1 MRAAPRAA
9 PFATVSSVS
18 KKRNPRVGA
27 TTRPMAA
34 SSETSGQFVTVDETA
49 VADLNAFLRDT
60 RTLLRGGD
68 SKTKQKKQKKRLT
81 LVLGNEAADLDSV
94 ACAVSLAYSLH
105 LANDDE
111 TRAYAPVVCVPRE
124 DFPLRAD
131 ARWLLDH
138 VGIDVDALTFDGEI
152 PFGAFARTTRDDALR
167 LVLVDH
173 NAVASS
179 SAYAAFADAVD
190 AVVDHHDDEKKYPA
204 ACDAVIVPTGSCA
217 TLVAEALVS
226 PADASEPSGTA
237 TRVSFETAA
246 RLFVGDSKTGEDSDA
261 RRLRVGDPRA
271 ALLLAAVLLDTQNL
285 NASATRVHARDAAI
299 VPILASLAGTG
310 DVAAFHDELK
320 RRRFDQ
326 FGLSPRDL
334 LRRDY
339 KQWRFVPRATEDAPA
354 TSATSAWD
362 VGVASFGVPL
372 GEMATD
378 ARAIRDACAA
388 FGRDKRVDA
397 LALMCAFDDETT
409 YATSAFRRQFAIA
422 FFDADAEGK
431 GASLSAPP
439 RDDALVALSARMF
452 EPGGV
457 LPVAL
462 GGLEPVADATALDAF
477 GGFAFEQG
485 DPTRSRKK
493 AQPALA
499 AFFEGAPPPRA
510 AAARA
515 GDGPVDDGD

>member
-1 MRAAPRAA
+1 M
-9 PFATVSSVS
+9 
-18 KKRNPRVGA
+18 
-27 TTRPMAA
+27 
-34 SSETSGQFVTVDETA
+34 
-49 VADLNAFLRDT
+49 
-60 RTLLRGGD
+60 
-68 SKTKQKKQKKRLT
+68 
-81 LVLGNEAADLDSV
+81 LGNEAADLDSV
-94 ACAVSLAYSLH
+94 ACAVSLAYALH

-111 TRAYAPVVCVPRE
+111 TRAYAPIVCVPRE
-124 DFPLRAD
+124 DSLRAD

-138 VGIDVDALTFDGEI
+138 VGVDVDARTFDGAI
-152 PFGAFARTTRDDALR
+152 PFGRFSRTIFDDAVR

-179 SAYAAFADAVD
+179 SAYAVFDHAVD

-204 ACDAVIVPTGSCA
+204 ACDAVVVPTGSCA

-226 PADASEPSGTA
+226 PVDASEPSG
-237 TRVSFETAA
+237 FETAA
-246 RLFVGDSKTGEDSDA
+246 RLFPKKKTGEETGA

-285 NASATRVHARDAAI
+285 NASATRVHARDVAI
-299 VPILASLAGTG
+299 VPILASSAGTG
-310 DVAAFHDELK
+310 DVGAFHDELK

-326 FGLSPRDL
+326 SGLSPRDL

-339 KQWRFVPRATEDAPA
+339 KQWRFVPRAASGLRRRPRRPPG
-354 TSATSAWD
+354 TSAWRLSGFRSGRWR
-362 VGVASFGVPL
+362 VTHERSATRAPRSPETKEWTRSRL
-372 GEMATD
+372 G
-378 ARAIRDACAA
+378 
-388 FGRDKRVDA
+388 
-397 LALMCAFDDETT
+397 LSAFDDETT
-409 YATSAFRRQFAIA
+409 TTPTFRRQFAIV
-422 FFDADAEGK
+422 FFDADAEEK
-431 GASLSAPP
+431 RAAAFFAPP

-510 AAARA
+510 
-515 GDGPVDDGD
+515 PSTFW

>member
-9 PFATVSSVS
+9 PFATVFSVS

-34 SSETSGQFVTVDETA
+34 SSKETPDVSFVTVDETA

-60 RTLLRGGD
+60 RTLLRDFRD
-68 SKTKQKKQKKRLT
+68 SMTKQKKRLT

-105 LANDDE
+105 LADDDE

-152 PFGAFARTTRDDALR
+152 SFETYARTTRDDDALR

-204 ACDAVIVPTGSCA
+204 ACDAVVVPTGSCA
-217 TLVAEALVS
+217 TLVAEALTGAS
-226 PADASEPSGTA
+226 ADASLEPSGTA
-237 TRVSFETAA
+237 SLRVSFFSNRFE
-246 RLFVGDSKTGEDSDA
+246 KTGA
-261 RRLRVGDPRA
+261 ARLRVGDPRA

-310 DVAAFHDELK
+310 DVGAFHDELK

-326 FGLSPRDL
+326 SGLSPRDL

-339 KQWRFVPRATEDAPA
+339 KQWRFVPRADVADAPA

-362 VGVASFGVPL
+362 VGVASFGVSL

-378 ARAIRDACAA
+378 APAIRDACAA
-388 FGRDKRVDA
+388 FARDKRVDA

-409 YATSAFRRQFAIA
+409 RAFRRQFAIM

-431 GASLSAPP
+431 GASPSNEPRVGNEPP

-477 GGFAFEQG
+477 SGLAFEQG

-499 AFFEGAPPPRA
+499 AFFEGAPPPPRA
-510 AAARA
+510 PSTVR
-515 GDGPVDDGD
+515 

>member
-1 MRAAPRAA
+1 MRAAPRAFA

-18 KKRNPRVGA
+18 EKRNPRVGA

-34 SSETSGQFVTVDETA
+34 SSETPDASFVTVDETA
-49 VADLNAFLRDT
+49 VADLNAFLRDA
-60 RTLLRGGD
+60 RALLRGGD
-68 SKTKQKKQKKRLT
+68 SKTKKRLT

-111 TRAYAPVVCVPRE
+111 TRAYAPVVCAPRE

-131 ARWLLDH
+131 ARWLLDQLG
-138 VGIDVDALTFDGEI
+138 VDVDALTFDGEI
-152 PFGAFARTTRDDALR
+152 PFGRFSRTIFDDALR

-179 SAYAAFADAVD
+179 SAYAVFDHAVD

-204 ACDAVIVPTGSCA
+204 ACDAVVVPTGSCA

-226 PADASEPSGTA
+226 PVDASEPSG
-237 TRVSFETAA
+237 FETAA
-246 RLFVGDSKTGEDSDA
+246 RLFPEKKTGEEIGA

-285 NASATRVHARDAAI
+285 CASATRVHARDVAI

-310 DVAAFHDELK
+310 DVGAFHDEL
-320 RRRFDQ
+320 RRRRLDQ
-326 FGLSPRDL
+326 SGLSPRDL

-339 KQWRFVPRATEDAPA
+339 KQWRFVPRGKKP
-354 TSATSAWD
+354 SATSAWD

-372 GEMATD
+372 GEMASD

-388 FGRDKRVDA
+388 FARDKGVDA
-397 LALMCAFDDETT
+397 LFLMCAFDDETT
-409 YATSAFRRQFAIA
+409 TTPSEKTFRRQFAVA

-431 GASLSAPP
+431 GASIYHNSAPP

-499 AFFEGAPPPRA
+499 AVFEGAPPPRA
-510 AAARA
+510 PSTF
-515 GDGPVDDGD
+515 G

>member
-60 RTLLRGGD
+60 QTLLRGGD
-68 SKTKQKKQKKRLT
+68 SKTKQKKRLT

-190 AVVDHHDDEKKYPA
+190 AVVDHHDDEKRYPA

-226 PADASEPSGTA
+226 PVDASEPSGTA
-237 TRVSFETAA
+237 TLVSFETAA
-246 RLFVGDSKTGEDSDA
+246 RLFVGNSKTGEDSDA
-261 RRLRVGDPRA
+261 RCLRVGDPRA

-310 DVAAFHDELK
+310 DVGAFHDELK

-326 FGLSPRDL
+326 SGLSPRDL

-339 KQWRFVPRATEDAPA
+339 KQWRFVPRADVADAPA

-362 VGVASFGVPL
+362 VGVASFGVSL

-378 ARAIRDACAA
+378 APAIRDACAA
-388 FGRDKRVDA
+388 FARDKRVDA

-409 YATSAFRRQFAIA
+409 RAFRRQFAIM

-431 GASLSAPP
+431 GASPSDEPRVGNEPP

-477 GGFAFEQG
+477 SGLAFEQG

-499 AFFEGAPPPRA
+499 AFFEGAPPPPRA
-510 AAARA
+510 PSTVR
-515 GDGPVDDGD
+515 

>member
-9 PFATVSSVS
+9 PFATVFSVS

-34 SSETSGQFVTVDETA
+34 SSKETPDVSFVTVDETA

-60 RTLLRGGD
+60 RTLLRDFRD
-68 SKTKQKKQKKRLT
+68 SMTKQKKRLT

-105 LANDDE
+105 LADDDE

-152 PFGAFARTTRDDALR
+152 SFETYARTTRDDDALR

-217 TLVAEALVS
+217 TLVAEALV
-226 PADASEPSGTA
+226 EPSGTA

-246 RLFVGDSKTGEDSDA
+246 RLFPKKKTGIPDSDA
-261 RRLRVGDPRA
+261 SARLRVGDPRA

-285 NASATRVHARDAAI
+285 NASATRVHARDVAI

-310 DVAAFHDELK
+310 ESIGAFHDELK
-320 RRRFDQ
+320 RRRRDQ
-326 FGLSPRDL
+326 SGLSPRDL

-339 KQWRFVPRATEDAPA
+339 KQWRFVPRATEDVADAPA
-354 TSATSAWD
+354 TDGSTSPAWD

-409 YATSAFRRQFAIA
+409 NAFRRQFAIA

>member
-1 MRAAPRAA
+1 
-9 PFATVSSVS
+9 
-18 KKRNPRVGA
+18 
-27 TTRPMAA
+27 
-34 SSETSGQFVTVDETA
+34 
-49 VADLNAFLRDT
+49 
-60 RTLLRGGD
+60 
-68 SKTKQKKQKKRLT
+68 
-81 LVLGNEAADLDSV
+81 
-94 ACAVSLAYSLH
+94 
-105 LANDDE
+105 
-111 TRAYAPVVCVPRE
+111 
-124 DFPLRAD
+124 
-131 ARWLLDH
+131 
-138 VGIDVDALTFDGEI
+138 
-152 PFGAFARTTRDDALR
+152 
-167 LVLVDH
+167 
-173 NAVASS
+173 
-179 SAYAAFADAVD
+179 
-190 AVVDHHDDEKKYPA
+190 
-204 ACDAVIVPTGSCA
+204 
-217 TLVAEALVS
+217 
-226 PADASEPSGTA
+226 
-237 TRVSFETAA
+237 
-246 RLFVGDSKTGEDSDA
+246 
-261 RRLRVGDPRA
+261 
-271 ALLLAAVLLDTQNL
+271 
-285 NASATRVHARDAAI
+285 VHARDAAI
-299 VPILASLAGTG
+299 VPILASVAGTG

-326 FGLSPRDL
+326 SGLSPRDL

>member
-1 MRAAPRAA
+1 
-9 PFATVSSVS
+9 
-18 KKRNPRVGA
+18 
-27 TTRPMAA
+27 MAA
-34 SSETSGQFVTVDETA
+34 SSKETSGTSGTFVTVDETA

-60 RTLLRGGD
+60 RTLLRD
-68 SKTKQKKQKKRLT
+68 SRDSMTKQKKRLT

-152 PFGAFARTTRDDALR
+152 SFSAFARTTTNDDDDDDALR

-217 TLVAEALVS
+217 TLVAEALV
-226 PADASEPSGTA
+226 EPSGTA

-246 RLFVGDSKTGEDSDA
+246 RLFPKKKTGEDSDA

-285 NASATRVHARDAAI
+285 NASATRVHARDVAI

-310 DVAAFHDELK
+310 DVGAFHDELK

-326 FGLSPRDL
+326 SGLSPRDL

-339 KQWRFVPRATEDAPA
+339 KQWRFVPRATEDVADAPA
-354 TSATSAWD
+354 TSATSPAWD

-409 YATSAFRRQFAIA
+409 NDATSSRFRRQFAIA

-515 GDGPVDDGD
+515 VDGPVDDGD

>member
-1 MRAAPRAA
+1 MRAAPRVFA

-18 KKRNPRVGA
+18 EKRNPRVGA

-34 SSETSGQFVTVDETA
+34 SSETKNASFVTVDETA
-49 VADLNAFLRDT
+49 VADLNAFLRDA
-60 RTLLRGGD
+60 RALLRGGD
-68 SKTKQKKQKKRLT
+68 SKTKKRLT

-94 ACAVSLAYSLH
+94 ACAVSLAYALH

-124 DFPLRAD
+124 DFSLRAD

-138 VGIDVDALTFDGEI
+138 VGVDVDALTFDGEI
-152 PFGAFARTTRDDALR
+152 PFGRFSRTIFDDALR

-179 SAYAAFADAVD
+179 SAYAVFDHAVD

-204 ACDAVIVPTGSCA
+204 ACDAVVVPTGSCA

-226 PADASEPSGTA
+226 PVDASEPSG
-237 TRVSFETAA
+237 FETAA
-246 RLFVGDSKTGEDSDA
+246 RLFPKKKTGEETGA

-285 NASATRVHARDAAI
+285 NASATRVHARDVAI
-299 VPILASLAGTG
+299 VPILASSAGTG
-310 DVAAFHDELK
+310 DVGAFHDELK

-326 FGLSPRDL
+326 SGLSPRDL

-339 KQWRFVPRATEDAPA
+339 KQWRFVPRGKKP
-354 TSATSAWD
+354 SATSAWD

-372 GEMATD
+372 GEMASD

-388 FGRDKRVDA
+388 FARDKGVDA
-397 LALMCAFDDETT
+397 LALMSAFDDETT
-409 YATSAFRRQFAIA
+409 TTPTFRRQFAIV

-510 AAARA
+510 
-515 GDGPVDDGD
+515 PSTFW

>member
-1 MRAAPRAA
+1 MRAAPRAFA

-18 KKRNPRVGA
+18 EKRNPRVGA

-34 SSETSGQFVTVDETA
+34 SSETPDASFVTVDETA
-49 VADLNAFLRDT
+49 VADLNAFLRDA
-60 RTLLRGGD
+60 RALLRGGD
-68 SKTKQKKQKKRLT
+68 SKTKKRLT

-94 ACAVSLAYSLH
+94 ACAVSLAYALH

-124 DFPLRAD
+124 DFSLRAD

-138 VGIDVDALTFDGEI
+138 VGVDVDALTFDGEI
-152 PFGAFARTTRDDALR
+152 PFGRFSRTIFDDALR

-179 SAYAAFADAVD
+179 SAYAVFDHAVD

-204 ACDAVIVPTGSCA
+204 ACDAVVVPTGSCA

-226 PADASEPSGTA
+226 PVDASEPSG
-237 TRVSFETAA
+237 FETAA
-246 RLFVGDSKTGEDSDA
+246 RLFPKKKKKTGEEIGA

-285 NASATRVHARDAAI
+285 CASATRVHARDVAI

-310 DVAAFHDELK
+310 DVGAFHDEL
-320 RRRFDQ
+320 RRRRLDQ
-326 FGLSPRDL
+326 SGLSPRDL

-339 KQWRFVPRATEDAPA
+339 KQWRFVPRATPRAPA
-354 TSATSAWD
+354 TSATATSAWD

-372 GEMATD
+372 GEMASD

-388 FGRDKRVDA
+388 FAREKKVDA
-397 LALMCAFDDETT
+397 LALMCAFDDATT
-409 YATSAFRRQFAIA
+409 TTPTFRRQFAVV

-431 GASLSAPP
+431 GASIYHNSAPP

-499 AFFEGAPPPRA
+499 AVFEGAPPPRA
-510 AAARA
+510 ARA
-515 GDGPVDDGD
+515 VDVLVDDGD